1 MDDALIKRMDEI
13 AGKPASVGEH
23 AVKISHV
30 DDVKGEIALVF
41 GDQEERYALKPLNE
55 LYGGGN
61 SGTVD
66 PQNET
71 YMPLFLCIEEE
82 IARFDAMDGRLN
94 DGTVTLALNRLSM
107 SPDEPTE
114 DPLIRRI
121 QFGLRMNLSLNN
133 YSRQEVRQAIRKIG
147 KSAERHSEGG
157 RGRGYLNFIEEFF
170 GKLRK

>member
-1 MDDALIKRMDEI
+1 MQ
-13 AGKPASVGEH
+13 AGQMTRSV
-23 AVKISHV
+23 
-30 DDVKGEIALVF
+30 
-41 GDQEERYALKPLNE
+41 
-55 LYGGGN
+55 
-61 SGTVD
+61 
-66 PQNET
+66 
-71 YMPLFLCIEEE
+71 MPSE